1 MPKNAYPW
9 VRRGED
15 EGPDLT
21 PDEELLLLTKQIT
34 ETQGFDIDFKQFRC
48 EFNYRPVDYD
58 DTAFVVKPE
67 TPRELMDRLS
77 RESLA
82 GFNER
87 ENTRYEFVKVIKAN
101 LFTTGTPA
109 VMYFITFKGKDPS
122 YDQPREFR
130 AKVFY
135 FYHYPPKYIFCDLKH
150 EKMVR
155 LQK

>member
-1 MPKNAYPW
+1 MLVLCLRMHIRGPW

-21 PDEELLLLTKQIT
+21 PDEELRLLTKQIT

-48 EFNYRPVDYD
+48 VFNYRPVDYD

-87 ENTRYEFVKVIKAN
+87 EVK
-101 LFTTGTPA
+101 T
-109 VMYFITFKGKDPS
+109 
-122 YDQPREFR
+122 
-130 AKVFY
+130 
-135 FYHYPPKYIFCDLKH
+135 IFLCFFL
-150 EKMVR
+150 
-155 LQK
+155 

>member
-1 MPKNAYPW
+1 MADIFPECIS
-9 VRRGED
+9 VGRGED

-48 EFNYRPVDYD
+48 VFNYRPVDYD

-82 GFNER
+82 GYNER
-87 ENTRYEFVKVIKAN
+87 EPIC
-101 LFTTGTPA
+101 TTGTPA

>member
-1 MPKNAYPW
+1 MADIFPECIS
-9 VRRGED
+9 VGRGED

-48 EFNYRPVDYD
+48 VFNYRPVDYD

-82 GFNER
+82 GYNER

-101 LFTTGTPA
+101 LH
-109 VMYFITFKGKDPS
+109 YWYS
-122 YDQPREFR
+122 CRN
-130 AKVFY
+130 VF
-135 FYHYPPKYIFCDLKH
+135 HY
-150 EKMVR
+150 
-155 LQK
+155 LQR